1 MMTTSCTVAAP
12 SAERT
17 SSALTIESSPRLC
30 PPRMRSAGS
39 PRGTDPR
46 ARRFPTRGRRGT
58 HARVPPVTEGAPGST
73 VGIAV
78 ETGTEPRCAVH
89 PARPAVDQCP
99 VCGRPRC
106 GADARSAPGGGCLAC
121 GGVDETTQRPPDRQS
136 EAARIIAGT
145 LTAILLA
152 ELLAPVVSEYVGA
165 KWFAEITPF
174 LLGLACATAA
184 TAAARTHGRGRLDP
198 VMRAIGGVAA
208 VLGTVFAFRLVTG
221 GQDPFGP
228 AGTVLPPYGFAL
240 AGAAVSYLVR

>member
-1 MMTTSCTVAAP
+1 MV
-12 SAERT
+12 
-17 SSALTIESSPRLC
+17 
-30 PPRMRSAGS
+30 
-39 PRGTDPR
+39 
-46 ARRFPTRGRRGT
+46 
-58 HARVPPVTEGAPGST
+58 
-73 VGIAV
+73 V

-106 GADARSAPGGGCLAC
+106 GADARSAPGGRCLAC
-121 GGVDETTQRPPDRQS
+121 GGADRTTQRAPDRQR

-145 LTAILLA
+145 LAAVLLA

-165 KWFAEITPF
+165 KWFAEITPV
-174 LLGLACATAA
+174 LLGLAFATNAA
-184 TAAARTHGRGRLDP
+184 AAARTHGRGRLDP

-228 AGTVLPPYGFAL
+228 AGTVLPPYLCAL
-240 AGAAVSYLVR
+240 AGAAASYLFR